1 MEQNQE
7 KKYCARLGWALLA
20 VVVWAAVWQFALAF
34 ADQAL
39 AWGLG
44 VVMPYGLYYLLALV
58 GHYLV
63 SLPAAFALCRSVP
76 RTPLAPV
83 PVGARRMGRWFVI
96 GAALMWL
103 CSLLGSSLN
112 DLAYRLSGRAPVDL
126 VSEAFSLYPTT
137 VVLVGA
143 CLIGPV
149 CEELLFRGLLAGR
162 LARYGEKPAAFV
174 SALLFGLYHA
184 NLGQFFYACALGLLL
199 AYAYFRSGRLRVP
212 VALHMLFNLYGSGV
226 PLLLPDSLGLL
237 VLYGLSWLVLTI
249 AGVIL
254 LARGWKR
261 QAWAHGPCAPSMRAV
276 FGNAGMTLAIVACFV
291 QLALNFVLV

>member
-1 MEQNQE
+1 M
-7 KKYCARLGWALLA
+7 
-20 VVVWAAVWQFALAF
+20 VWAAVWQFALAF

-184 NLGQFFYACALGLLL
+184 NLGQFFYAFALGLLL

-261 QAWAHGPCAPSMRAV
+261 QACPRCARCLGTPA
-276 FGNAGMTLAIVACFV
+276 
-291 QLALNFVLV
+291 

>member
-1 MEQNQE
+1 M
-7 KKYCARLGWALLA
+7 CIR
-20 VVVWAAVWQFALAF
+20 
-34 ADQAL
+34 DR
-39 AWGLG
+39 
-44 VVMPYGLYYLLALV
+44 
-58 GHYLV
+58 
-63 SLPAAFALCRSVP
+63 PAAFALCRSVP

-174 SALLFGLYHA
+174 SAR
-184 NLGQFFYACALGLLL
+184 C
-199 AYAYFRSGRLRVP
+199 V
-212 VALHMLFNLYGSGV
+212 
-226 PLLLPDSLGLL
+226 
-237 VLYGLSWLVLTI
+237 
-249 AGVIL
+249 
-254 LARGWKR
+254 
-261 QAWAHGPCAPSMRAV
+261 
-276 FGNAGMTLAIVACFV
+276 
-291 QLALNFVLV
+291 

>member
-1 MEQNQE
+1 M
-7 KKYCARLGWALLA
+7 
-20 VVVWAAVWQFALAF
+20 
-34 ADQAL
+34 
-39 AWGLG
+39 
-44 VVMPYGLYYLLALV
+44 
-58 GHYLV
+58 
-63 SLPAAFALCRSVP
+63 
-76 RTPLAPV
+76 
-83 PVGARRMGRWFVI
+83 
-96 GAALMWL
+96 
-103 CSLLGSSLN
+103 
-112 DLAYRLSGRAPVDL
+112 
-126 VSEAFSLYPTT
+126 
-137 VVLVGA
+137 LVGA

-184 NLGQFFYACALGLLL
+184 NLGQFFYAFALGLLL

>member
-83 PVGARRMGRWFVI
+83 PVGARRIGRWFVI

-112 DLAYRLSGRAPVDL
+112 DLAYRLPGRAPVDQ

-143 CLIGPV
+143 
-149 CEELLFRGLLAGR
+149 
-162 LARYGEKPAAFV
+162 
-174 SALLFGLYHA
+174 
-184 NLGQFFYACALGLLL
+184 
-199 AYAYFRSGRLRVP
+199 
-212 VALHMLFNLYGSGV
+212 
-226 PLLLPDSLGLL
+226 
-237 VLYGLSWLVLTI
+237 
-249 AGVIL
+249 
-254 LARGWKR
+254 
-261 QAWAHGPCAPSMRAV
+261 
-276 FGNAGMTLAIVACFV
+276 
-291 QLALNFVLV
+291 